1 MKTIVSRRCA
11 RLLILAAAFAASACA
26 EPAATAPE
34 WAWTGFRR
42 PEGANPVIAPDTA
55 TRFFCPLR
63 REWVAWQEG
72 DTFNPAAAVHDGR
85 VVLLYRAED
94 RSGEGIGQRTSRLGC
109 AFSDDGVH
117 FERLPEPVFYPD
129 VDSQTALEWPGGVED
144 PRIVQTD
151 EGLYV
156 MFYTQW
162 NRRQARLAV
171 ATSRDLLTWHKHG
184 PAFAKA
190 HGGRFRDAFSK
201 SASPVTRVDGGRQT
215 VARIGGRYWMYW
227 GEQFVNVAV
236 SDNLTDWTPLLG
248 PDGDLYADKVKA
260 DQQAL
265 REEYARRLRERDL
278 IPIAE
283 ARAARRGAAR
293 RILLQLTDRVRPAGG
308 GDLCGLSAPLHR
320 KHRRREARRR
330 RVYPRVLLR
339 RAGALRR
346 GRSHAAERAAR
357 QALLRPRGRFRA
369 QRAVS
374 RRDGLHRG
382 AGAARREVVP
392 LLRLCRFARGRRRAR
407 GRGGTCGAAMIRQ

>member
-117 FERLPEPVFYPD
+117 FRRLSEPVFYPD

-215 VARIGGRYWMYW
+215 VARIDGRYWMYW
-227 GEQFVNVAV
+227 GEKFVNVAV

-248 PDGDLYADKVKA
+248 PDGELLRVLEPRDGYFDSELTECGPPAVVTDAGILLLYNGKNAAGERGDGA
-260 DQQAL
+260 YTPGSYCAGQAL
-265 REEYARRLRERDL
+265 FDAADPTRLKGRLDKPFFVPEADFERS
-278 IPIAE
+278 
-283 ARAARRGAAR
+283 G
-293 RILLQLTDRVRPAGG
+293 QYPAGTVFIE
-308 GDLCGLSAPLHR
+308 GLVLHDGR
-320 KHRRREARRR
+320 WFLYYGCADSRVGVAVREA
-330 RVYPRVLLR
+330 
-339 RAGALRR
+339 G
-346 GRSHAAERAAR
+346 AERAAR
-357 QALLRPRGRFRA
+357 R
-369 QRAVS
+369 
-374 RRDGLHRG
+374 
-382 AGAARREVVP
+382 
-392 LLRLCRFARGRRRAR
+392 
-407 GRGGTCGAAMIRQ
+407 

>member
-1 MKTIVSRRCA
+1 MIDTAMKTIVSRRCA

-117 FERLPEPVFYPD
+117 FRRLSEPVFYPD

-151 EGLYV
+151 EGFYV

-215 VARIGGRYWMYW
+215 VARIDGRYWMYW

-248 PDGDLYADKVKA
+248 PDGELLRVLEPRDGYFDSELTECGPPAVVTDAGILLLYNGKNAAGKRGDGA
-260 DQQAL
+260 YTPGAYCAGQAL
-265 REEYARRLRERDL
+265 FDAADPTRLKGRLDKPFFVPEADFERS
-278 IPIAE
+278 
-283 ARAARRGAAR
+283 G
-293 RILLQLTDRVRPAGG
+293 QYPAGTVFIE
-308 GDLCGLSAPLHR
+308 GLVLHDGR
-320 KHRRREARRR
+320 WFLYYGCADSRVGVAVREA
-330 RVYPRVLLR
+330 
-339 RAGALRR
+339 G
-346 GRSHAAERAAR
+346 AERAAR
-357 QALLRPRGRFRA
+357 R
-369 QRAVS
+369 
-374 RRDGLHRG
+374 
-382 AGAARREVVP
+382 
-392 LLRLCRFARGRRRAR
+392 
-407 GRGGTCGAAMIRQ
+407 

>member
-1 MKTIVSRRCA
+1 MIDTAMKTIVSRRCA
-11 RLLILAAAFAASACA
+11 RLLILAAAFVAPACA
-26 EPAATAPE
+26 EQAATTPD

-151 EGLYV
+151 DGLYV

-227 GEQFVNVAV
+227 GEKFVNVAV

-248 PDGDLYADKVKA
+248 PDGELLRVLEPRDGYFDSELTECGPPAVVTDAGILLLYNGKNAAGERGDGA
-260 DQQAL
+260 YTPGSYCAGQAL
-265 REEYARRLRERDL
+265 FDAADPTRLKGRLDKPFFVPEADFERSGQYPAGTVFIEGLVLHDGRWFLYYGCADSRVGVAVREAG
-278 IPIAE
+278 AE
-283 ARAARRGAAR
+283 CAARR
-293 RILLQLTDRVRPAGG
+293 
-308 GDLCGLSAPLHR
+308 
-320 KHRRREARRR
+320 
-330 RVYPRVLLR
+330 
-339 RAGALRR
+339 
-346 GRSHAAERAAR
+346 
-357 QALLRPRGRFRA
+357 
-369 QRAVS
+369 
-374 RRDGLHRG
+374 
-382 AGAARREVVP
+382 
-392 LLRLCRFARGRRRAR
+392 
-407 GRGGTCGAAMIRQ
+407 

>member
-1 MKTIVSRRCA
+1 MIDTAMKTIVSSRGV

-72 DTFNPAAAVHDGR
+72 DTFNPAAAVRDGR

-171 ATSRDLLTWHKHG
+171 ATSRDLQTWHKHG

-227 GEQFVNVAV
+227 GEKFVNVAV

-248 PDGDLYADKVKA
+248 PDGELLRVLEPRDGYFDSKLTECGPPAVVTDAGILLLYNGKNAAGERGDGA
-260 DQQAL
+260 YTPGSYCAGQAL
-265 REEYARRLRERDL
+265 FDAADPTRLKGRLDKPFFVPEADFERS
-278 IPIAE
+278 
-283 ARAARRGAAR
+283 G
-293 RILLQLTDRVRPAGG
+293 QYPAGTVFIE
-308 GDLCGLSAPLHR
+308 GLVLHDGR
-320 KHRRREARRR
+320 WFLYYGCADSRVGVAVREA
-330 RVYPRVLLR
+330 
-339 RAGALRR
+339 G
-346 GRSHAAERAAR
+346 AERAAR
-357 QALLRPRGRFRA
+357 R
-369 QRAVS
+369 
-374 RRDGLHRG
+374 
-382 AGAARREVVP
+382 
-392 LLRLCRFARGRRRAR
+392 
-407 GRGGTCGAAMIRQ
+407 

>member
-1 MKTIVSRRCA
+1 MIDTAMKTIVSSRGV
-11 RLLILAAAFAASACA
+11 RLLILAAALAASACA

-117 FERLPEPVFYPD
+117 FRRLSEPVFYPD

-215 VARIGGRYWMYW
+215 VARIDGRYWMYW
-227 GEQFVNVAV
+227 GEKFVNVAV

-248 PDGDLYADKVKA
+248 PDGELLRVLEPRDGYFDSELTECGPPAVVTDAGILLLYNGKNAAGERGDGA
-260 DQQAL
+260 YTPGAYCAGQAL
-265 REEYARRLRERDL
+265 FDAADPTRLKGRLDKPFFVPEADFERS
-278 IPIAE
+278 
-283 ARAARRGAAR
+283 G
-293 RILLQLTDRVRPAGG
+293 QYPAGTVFIE
-308 GDLCGLSAPLHR
+308 GLVLHDGR
-320 KHRRREARRR
+320 WFLYYGCADSRVGVAVREA
-330 RVYPRVLLR
+330 
-339 RAGALRR
+339 G
-346 GRSHAAERAAR
+346 AERAAR
-357 QALLRPRGRFRA
+357 R
-369 QRAVS
+369 
-374 RRDGLHRG
+374 
-382 AGAARREVVP
+382 
-392 LLRLCRFARGRRRAR
+392 
-407 GRGGTCGAAMIRQ
+407 

>member
-1 MKTIVSRRCA
+1 MIDMAMMTIVSRRCV
-11 RLLILAAAFAASACA
+11 RLLILAAAFTASACA
-26 EPAATAPE
+26 EQAATAPD
-34 WAWTGFRR
+34 WVWTGFRR

-72 DTFNPAAAVHDGR
+72 DTFNPAAAVRDGR

-109 AFSDDGVH
+109 ACSDDGVH

-201 SASPVTRVDGGRQT
+201 SASPVTRVDGERQT

-248 PDGDLYADKVKA
+248 PDGELLRVLEPRDGYFDSELTECGPPAVVTDAGILLLYNGKNAAGERGDGA
-260 DQQAL
+260 YTPGAYCAGQAL
-265 REEYARRLRERDL
+265 FDAADPTRLKGRLDKPFFVPEADFERSGQYPAGTVFIEGLVLHDGRWFLYYGCADSRVGVAVREAG
-278 IPIAE
+278 AE
-283 ARAARRGAAR
+283 CAARR
-293 RILLQLTDRVRPAGG
+293 
-308 GDLCGLSAPLHR
+308 
-320 KHRRREARRR
+320 
-330 RVYPRVLLR
+330 
-339 RAGALRR
+339 
-346 GRSHAAERAAR
+346 
-357 QALLRPRGRFRA
+357 
-369 QRAVS
+369 
-374 RRDGLHRG
+374 
-382 AGAARREVVP
+382 
-392 LLRLCRFARGRRRAR
+392 
-407 GRGGTCGAAMIRQ
+407 